1 MFSNYNSVIVYLFVY
16 LKHYSSSESPL
27 MCSSCA
33 SIIRVSSLVFLLYL
47 FGRMDPQNVPSL
59 FWVDDEKLWPYEY
72 LSWMYQCFCW
82 RRGPAQDVTFF
93 HTGYHLSE
101 LKSCTLIFS
110 TNFYFIF
117 VFKQCK
123 TKFSNWIVSFT
134 ERIFCNGCLANWRI
148 VL

>member
-59 FWVDDEKLWPYEY
+59 FWVDALRLRTDRKSVVRTTLKNRSEELF
-72 LSWMYQCFCW
+72 LS
-82 RRGPAQDVTFF
+82 VV
-93 HTGYHLSE
+93 
-101 LKSCTLIFS
+101 S
-110 TNFYFIF
+110 THY
-117 VFKQCK
+117 
-123 TKFSNWIVSFT
+123 
-134 ERIFCNGCLANWRI
+134 A
-148 VL
+148 